1 MGSLDLV
8 RSYFGREAA
17 RFDAIYEEDK
27 PLHQRLGDAIFRRV
41 ILERFSLVLNAVGAP
56 GKTILDVGCGPGRY
70 PIELARRGAAKAT
83 GVDVAQE
90 MIEIA
95 QREALA
101 AGVAD
106 RCDFTV
112 SDFLGYA
119 PQPAGGPAGTQFDAV
134 IAMGYFDYM
143 EEPAPHLAKMIE
155 LSRGRVFAS
164 FPKRW
169 EVRAPLRK
177 ARFALA
183 RGFVRF
189 YSRAEVLSLFRD
201 VGRLPYL
208 SLVDLGRDYVAVY
221 DAAAAA
227 IAARS
232 PHLNGH
238 AQHAKN
244 GGPAGGHHAAHSV
257 KG

>member
-1 MGSLDLV
+1 MGSVDLV
-8 RSYFGREAA
+8 KSYFGREAD
-17 RFDAIYEEDK
+17 RFDAIYENDK

-41 ILERFSLVLNAVGAP
+41 ILERFSLVVNAVGAP
-56 GKTILDVGCGPGRY
+56 DKTILDVGCGPGRY
-70 PIELARRGAAKAT
+70 PIELAKRGAKKAT
-83 GVDVAQE
+83 GVDIASE
-90 MIEIA
+90 MIDIA
-95 QREALA
+95 RREADA
-101 AGVAD
+101 AGVGD
-106 RCDFTV
+106 RCQFAV

-119 PQPAGGPAGTQFDAV
+119 PPEAEGESQFDAV
-134 IAMGYFDYM
+134 IAMGYYDYM
-143 EEPAPHLAKMIE
+143 EAPAPHLAKMIE

-183 RGFVRF
+183 RGYVRF
-189 YSRAEVLSLFRD
+189 YSRAEVLALFRD

-227 IAARS
+227 RETGGAT
-232 PHLNGH
+232 HLNGH
-238 AQHAKN
+238 AKHAR
-244 GGPAGGHHAAHSV
+244 A
-257 KG
+257 